1 MEKSIKGTETE
12 KNLLKSFA
20 GESQARQRYTL
31 FAEKAQEEGYD
42 QIAALFLE
50 TALNEY
56 YHARRFFSYLEGG
69 DLEITATYPAGKVGT
84 TEENLLAAAQGEN
97 EEWSML
103 YPAFAEVA
111 KAEGFPQVAAAYK
124 VISEVEVLHEK
135 RYLKLLE
142 NVRAEE
148 VFKRKEAERWYCR
161 ACGYTKEGLEAP
173 KVCPVCFEKQEK
185 FQLETI
191 GY

>member
-1 MEKSIKGTETE
+1 MTKSIKGTETE

-31 FAEKAQEEGYD
+31 FAERAKEEGYD

-84 TEENLLAAAQGEN
+84 TEENLALAAAGEN
-97 EEWSML
+97 EEWSVL
-103 YPAFAEVA
+103 YPAFAEIA
-111 KAEGFPQVAAAYK
+111 MEEGFPQVAAAYK

-135 RYLKLLE
+135 RYLALLE
-142 NVRAEE
+142 NVRKEE
-148 VFKRKEAERWYCR
+148 VFKKPEAVRWHCR
-161 ACGYTKEGLEAP
+161 ACGYGREGVEAP
-173 KVCPVCFEKQEK
+173 KVCPVCLEKQEM
-185 FQLETI
+185 FQIEVR

>member
-1 MEKSIKGTETE
+1 MDKSIIGTETE

-31 FAEKAQEEGYD
+31 FADKAKEEGYD

-56 YHARRFFSYLEGG
+56 YHARRFFSYLEGR

-84 TEENLLAAAQGEN
+84 TEENLKAAAMGEN
-97 EEWSML
+97 EEWSIL

-111 KAEGFPQVAAAYK
+111 AKEGFPKIAAAYK
-124 VISEVEVLHEK
+124 VISEVEILHEK

-142 NVRAEE
+142 NVQSEM
-148 VFKRKEAERWYCR
+148 VFKKPEGERWHCR
-161 ACGYTKEGLEAP
+161 ACGYVREGLEAP
-173 KVCPVCFEKQEK
+173 KVCPVCFEKQEL
-185 FQLETI
+185 FELESLN
-191 GY
+191 Y